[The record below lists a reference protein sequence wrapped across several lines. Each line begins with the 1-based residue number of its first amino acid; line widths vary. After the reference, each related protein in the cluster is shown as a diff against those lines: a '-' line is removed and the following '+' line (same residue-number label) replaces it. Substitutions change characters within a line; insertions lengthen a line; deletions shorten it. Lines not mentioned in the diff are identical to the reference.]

1 MYINS
6 NNINLLQVLI
16 TYIFEYCKVYHQQKN
31 FSLNCK
37 LVKMSSNNQNQLL
50 LSNISPDIIQAMLN
64 LDEKVNDEEM
74 RMKLLPIDIP
84 PTITKV
90 DDLQHNDD
98 NNNNNSLGIIPLET
112 HKNKDEVVPNNK
124 ENVTDNYNPSIN
136 SLTSS
141 SAFENA
147 NNGTNFVPSTIVK
160 NNVRRRKRKP
170 NDSAGNST
178 SIKKEI
184 KASEK
189 SNLTYKSK
197 LSSSTENLNK
207 SPDVQTT
214 NNENG
219 NYKEMVKENEDNNFL
234 FSSFNVPL
242 SPIITSSNNKENKE
256 KISCPTPGCDG
267 SGHQTGLY
275 THHRSL
281 SGCPRRPDK
290 STIQLLALQK
300 DSLLRCST
308 PKCTGTGHVNSNRS
322 SHRSLSGCP
331 IAYQQKLAK
340 KIKGRLSVYKNAND
354 NFNNMSSQSD
364 NLLEFKKK
372 SKFLKT
378 DCDKLLRSSSFPELP
393 LESKM
398 EVFKESCKQHNEIN
412 LERHNDMEIH
422 KKNILNI
429 KENKSLK
436 DSHIQPQF
444 PMHNPFPQNV
454 QYLQPTANLGYIPP
468 STIVENLQ
476 QQMAIFAIASQNV
489 AQYLMMK
496 NFFDNM
502 ISSQLAS
509 FHAATLVPPNNSTT
523 IMNFPLPPE
532 IIDNNFNEEIQSL
545 ISQMNNPQNQILFG
559 NSKFQS
565 EMFETTSD
573 NIDDKTSE

>member
-1 MYINS
+1 
-6 NNINLLQVLI
+6 
-16 TYIFEYCKVYHQQKN
+16 
-31 FSLNCK
+31 
-37 LVKMSSNNQNQLL
+37 MSSNNQDQSL
-50 LSNISPDIIQAMLN
+50 LSNISPAIIQAMLN
-64 LDEKVNDEEM
+64 LNEKVNDEEM
-74 RMKLLPIDIP
+74 RMKFLPIDVS

-90 DDLQHNDD
+90 DNLQYNEDK
-98 NNNNNSLGIIPLET
+98 NNNSSEIIPLES

-124 ENVTDNYNPSIN
+124 ENVTNNYNSSIH
-136 SLTSS
+136 SLTST
-141 SAFENA
+141 SAFKNA
-147 NNGTNFVPSTIVK
+147 NNEINFVASTIVE
-160 NNVRRRKRKP
+160 NNVTRRKRKP
-170 NDSAGNST
+170 NDSAGNNS

-207 SPDVQTT
+207 SPDVPTT

-219 NYKEMVKENEDNNFL
+219 NCEEMVKQNEDNNFL
-234 FSSFNVPL
+234 FSNFNISF
-242 SPIITSSNNKENKE
+242 SPTMTSSNNKENKE
-256 KISCPTPGCDG
+256 KVSCPTPGCDG

-290 STIQLLALQK
+290 STIQLLSLQK
-300 DSLLRCST
+300 DSVLRCST
-308 PKCTGTGHVNSNRS
+308 PQCTGTGHVNSNRS

-340 KIKGRLSVYKNAND
+340 KSKGRLPIYKNTSD
-354 NFNNMSSQSD
+354 NFDDVSSQPD
-364 NLLEFKKK
+364 GHLEFKKE

-378 DCDKLLRSSSFPELP
+378 DCDKLLRSSTFLEFP
-393 LESKM
+393 LESKIK
-398 EVFKESCKQHNEIN
+398 VFEESCKQHNQIN

-429 KENKSLK
+429 KENKPLIN
-436 DSHIQPQF
+436 SHIQPQF
-444 PMHNPFPQNV
+444 PMHNLFPQNP
-454 QYLQPTANLGYIPP
+454 QYLQPTANSGYIPAP
-468 STIVENLQ
+468 TIAENLQ
-476 QQMAIFAIASQNV
+476 QQMAIFALASQNV

-509 FHAATLVPPNNSTT
+509 FHASTLVPPNNSATF
-523 IMNFPLPPE
+523 MNFPLPPE
-532 IIDNNFNEEIQSL
+532 IIDNKFNEEIQSL

-559 NSKFQS
+559 SSKFQS

-573 NIDDKTSE
+573 NIDGKTSE